1 MRKSF
6 QLIVSFFGGVAATVI
21 VALSVGAGA
30 VAPQTQAPVCRFTMK
45 MNENHVYILDTAT
58 GMVWESYMISSSGG
72 TDEGFKANKLA
83 PAK

>member
-6 QLIVSFFGGVAATVI
+6 PLIVSFFSGIAVTVI

-30 VAPQTQAPVCRFTMK
+30 VAPQTEAPIGRFKMK
-45 MNENHVYILDTAT
+45 MTENRAYIFDTAT
-58 GMVWESYMISSSGG
+58 GMVWENLSNAA
-72 TDEGFKANKLA
+72 TNDQGFKANKLA